1 MTATPSQLGES
12 AADAHRAYAA
22 AAHYRLDTAGTGPPL
37 LMLHGLGGTCDQL
50 ARYSTN
56 LVVGSLMAPD
66 LRAHG
71 ETMLVGGPD
80 AFHFN
85 GLVDDLVALL
95 DRLQYPRTA
104 VVGVSMGAGV
114 AVNLALRYPERVS
127 GLLLIRPAW
136 TDEPNPGH
144 LCVLSYAGDLLQR
157 MGSVVGARVFAES
170 PDYRHVLEAS
180 AAAAASLLEQFR
192 DPLAAQRAVRLVQM
206 PLSNPFKRLAD
217 LGALDVPATVVA
229 APADPLHPVE
239 IAEAWAAHIPGAGWL
254 QTASRDSDPGAYHRD
269 LTASVERFVASLV
282 PAGGLHHG

>member
-1 MTATPSQLGES
+1 MTATGVSHGEDVG
-12 AADAHRAYAA
+12 DAHRAYAA
-22 AAHYRLDTAGTGPPL
+22 AAHYRLIGTGAGPPL

-50 ARYSTN
+50 ARYSTD
-56 LVVGSLMAPD
+56 LDLGSLLAPD

-71 ETMLVGGPD
+71 ETALVGGPD

-85 GLVDDLVALL
+85 GFADDVVALL
-95 DRLQYPRTA
+95 DRLHYPRTA

-127 GLLLIRPAW
+127 ALLLIRPAW
-136 TDEPNPGH
+136 TDEPHPVH
-144 LCVLSYAGDLLQR
+144 LSALSFAGDLLQR
-157 MGSVVGARVFAES
+157 MGGVVGARVFAES
-170 PDYRHVLEAS
+170 PDYRRVLEAS
-180 AAAAASLLEQFR
+180 AAAAESLLEQFR

-239 IAEAWAAHIPGAGWL
+239 VAEAWASCIPGSGWL
-254 QTASRDSDPGAYHRD
+254 QTASRDGDPAAYHRD
-269 LTASVERFVASLV
+269 LTVSVERFVESLV
-282 PAGGLHHG
+282 PAGGLRRG

>member
-1 MTATPSQLGES
+1 MTATGGSYSEG

-22 AAHYRLDTAGTGPPL
+22 AAHYRLVGVGNGPPVL
-37 LMLHGLGGTCDQL
+37 LLHGLGGTCDQL
-50 ARYSTN
+50 ARYSAK
-56 LVVGSLMAPD
+56 LVVGSLLAPD

-71 ETMLVGGPD
+71 GTMLVGGPD

-85 GLVDDLVALL
+85 GLTDDLVALL
-95 DRLQYPRTA
+95 DQLHYPRAA

-127 GLLLIRPAW
+127 ALLLIRPAW
-136 TDEPNPGH
+136 TDEPNPVH
-144 LCVLSYAGDLLQR
+144 LSALSYAGDLLQR
-157 MGSVVGARVFAES
+157 MGSVVGARVFADS
-170 PDYRHVLEAS
+170 PDYRRVLGVS

-192 DPLAAQRAVRLVQM
+192 DPLAAQRAARLVQM

-229 APADPLHPVE
+229 APADPLHPIE
-239 IAEAWAAHIPGAGWL
+239 IAEAWAAQMPGVGWFR
-254 QTASRDSDPGAYHRD
+254 TASRDGDPAAYHGD

-282 PAGGLHHG
+282 PAGGLRRG